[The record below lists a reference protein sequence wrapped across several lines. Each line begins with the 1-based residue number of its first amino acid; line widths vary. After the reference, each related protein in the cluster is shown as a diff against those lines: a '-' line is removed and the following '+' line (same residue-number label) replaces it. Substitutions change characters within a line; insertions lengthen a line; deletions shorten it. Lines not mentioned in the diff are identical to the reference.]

1 MCGNPYWNDYTSLT
15 TCTCTCITN
24 LASTI
29 LLLFVKHMCKCL
41 FVILFFLICIKWIM
55 NSTEYWSRSF
65 NCIVDF
71 YLSKKTFHLS
81 AWHWCRFR
89 EPWKLPIR
97 LEGDYFFYKLK
108 KWNWNFH
115 QNIIGKQCLNHNI
128 SLFYC

>member
-1 MCGNPYWNDYTSLT
+1 MCGNPYWNVYISLT

-41 FVILFFLICIKWIM
+41 FVISFFPICIKWIM

-71 YLSKKTFHLS
+71 YLTKKTFHLS

-108 KWNWNFH
+108 KLNWNFH
-115 QNIIGKQCLNHNI
+115 QNIIGKQCLNHNL